1 MKFNKFEGGFGEFI
15 EKYLEGSIKFYTLD
29 AGHSYQITFGDVGT
43 LSSIYKSGNI
53 YVEAEE
59 VWTDH
64 LPVLCWVWDDNSF
77 GETARVI
84 VKLSDS
90 FYSYIDYAGDVFEH
104 ARPVTEEEVNE
115 LVWKGGKK

>member
-15 EKYLEGSIKFYTLD
+15 EKYLEGSTKFYTLD

-64 LPVLCWVWDDNSF
+64 LPVLCWVWDNEFDDEYL
-77 GETARVI
+77 GLVTGY
-84 VKLSDS
+84 DGW
-90 FYSYIDYAGDVFEH
+90 YDVEH
-104 ARPVTEEEVNE
+104 YGCNYKYARPVTEEEFSE